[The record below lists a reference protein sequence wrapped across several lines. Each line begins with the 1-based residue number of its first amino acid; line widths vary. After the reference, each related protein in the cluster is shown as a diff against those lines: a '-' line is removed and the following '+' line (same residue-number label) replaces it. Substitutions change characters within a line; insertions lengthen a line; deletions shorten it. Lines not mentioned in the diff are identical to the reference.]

1 MSTSVERPTISR
13 TALASLAASGSRA
26 GTALDGI
33 AAATVGPGAICA
45 NDRCGNPN
53 TPMINI

>member
-1 MSTSVERPTISR
+1 
-13 TALASLAASGSRA
+13 LASLAGSGSRA
-26 GTALDGI
+26 GTARDGI

-45 NDRCGNPN
+45 NDRCGNPK